1 MNSHG
6 PSRHQAACRQ
16 GVRDRLHVEQERS
29 RSVQLGPARPAAVS
43 LLSIQQ
49 IDDRVADR
57 TSIPIRIA
65 ATQFGDGNARGACAG
80 RGAGRNAPPSVA
92 VDRCQQG
99 GSTLDIVGIPATI
112 EALRRHFF
120 NDVIWPDFTRID
132 AKDGPTVRF
141 VEVQPNRSADVDG
154 YEVVPVLVNH
164 TVDTSAFI
172 IRHHA
177 TSIVYGGDTGPTEE
191 LWRHV
196 NALGDL
202 QALMMEVSF
211 PNGEAELARKSQ
223 HLTPETLAG
232 ELDKL
237 RHPDELP
244 ILLYHIKPTFEARV
258 LKELAEL
265 RGRNLQILRLD
276 DEFLL

>member
-1 MNSHG
+1 MQLRVLGCHG
-6 PSRHQAACRQ
+6 GETPKHRTSSFLVGDSLAIDA
-16 GVRDRLHVEQERS
+16 GAITSALSLDEQERIQ
-29 RSVQLGPARPAAVS
+29 SVLVS
-43 LLSIQQ
+43 HPHMDHIRDLATL
-49 IDDRVADR
+49 AD
-57 TSIPIRIA
+57 
-65 ATQFGDGNARGACAG
+65 N
-80 RGAGRNAPPSVA
+80 
-92 VDRCQQG
+92 RCQQG
-99 GSTLDIVGIPATI
+99 GATLDIVGIPATI

-141 VEVQPNRSADVDG
+141 VEVHPNQPANVDG

-172 IRHHA
+172 IRHNA
-177 TSIVYGGDTGPTEE
+177 SSIVYGGDTGPTEE
-191 LWRHV
+191 LWRQV
-196 NALGDL
+196 NALDDL

-211 PNGEAELARKSQ
+211 PNDEAELARKSL

-237 RHPDELP
+237 QHAEELP

-258 LKELAEL
+258 LKELADL

>member
-1 MNSHG
+1 MQLRVLGCHG
-6 PSRHQAACRQ
+6 GETPKHRTSSFLVGDSLAIDA
-16 GVRDRLHVEQERS
+16 GAITSALSLDEQERIQ
-29 RSVQLGPARPAAVS
+29 SVLVS
-43 LLSIQQ
+43 HPHMDHIRDLATL
-49 IDDRVADR
+49 AD
-57 TSIPIRIA
+57 
-65 ATQFGDGNARGACAG
+65 N
-80 RGAGRNAPPSVA
+80 
-92 VDRCQQG
+92 RCQQG
-99 GSTLDIVGIPATI
+99 GATLDIVGIPATI

-141 VEVQPNRSADVDG
+141 VEVHPNQPADVDG

-172 IRHHA
+172 IRHNA
-177 TSIVYGGDTGPTEE
+177 SSIVYGGDTGPTEE
-191 LWRHV
+191 LWRQV
-196 NALGDL
+196 NALDDL

-211 PNGEAELARKSQ
+211 PNDEAELARKSL

-237 RHPDELP
+237 RHAEELP
-244 ILLYHIKPTFEARV
+244 ILLYHIKPTFEAQV